1 MEVRT
6 FAAPGLCGRVV
17 GMAVGGDGRL
27 HAAVSGRDGHGWVVL
42 RDEDGDG
49 VADRREEAGE
59 MLSGED
65 EGPAG
70 GLVLEEGDGGWLA
83 CRPSLWR
90 VGVDGVRT
98 AVVSGLGLMAG
109 AGVPGVFAPVVLADG
124 RVGFLT
130 GGRGARPVHGEGRP
144 LEVDFGGALVS
155 CRADGSGLE
164 RMVRVAD
171 PLAVVPDE
179 VGRLWLAAGG
189 EGKTSRLLSVLPGS
203 VVPEEVATLPYRVAA
218 MVLDPAETEDGK
230 MVRMLVGA
238 GPGEGAGLH
247 RVTLVRGESSWKLG
261 EDEMLWNGGAVAAV
275 AAGLD
280 GSLYWADW
288 GADFGDAA
296 VCRICCRKG
305 EGSGVVGKAREVA
318 GGEDRWD
325 AAAVATGLRSGVA
338 AERRRAA
345 AMCRKEKSAGMVAVV
360 MGVAAD
366 GGSGWVVRREAV
378 RLAAEVAGRDPLRV
392 PEFLMLAKDP
402 EGFVREMVALKL
414 PGMDPDLAAGVALR
428 LAVDGDA
435 AVAAA
440 GLVGAAQIVPEA
452 TAELLERLLA
462 GPLPDHGG
470 YRAALAGALAR
481 CGDPVVLG
489 GRIRSETPREV
500 RRVIAEAL
508 ISGRHAAAADVLLDP
523 DPELAVWGAV
533 RLYDEELVSTWVG
546 LAAMADRCGTDAAF
560 SGVRVLECVLAAAE
574 RTGSEA
580 AAGAVG
586 RLFRLPGGI
595 LPEGMAAKALEV
607 LAGWGGKAGVGAG
620 GELGRVPRRARNA
633 WLVLREVTARLVA
646 GGGPLAGRAREVAKL
661 VAPAGPERLAA
672 LVKDGDAAEDVR
684 VGAMQDLGVTA
695 PGLALSTALELT
707 ALELTAGAA
716 PAVVLAEARRV
727 ILRYQPGSLP
737 VQLEMVMTSGTI
749 PEKQVLLRAL
759 DRYNG
764 VDSERLWAGV
774 VRMWLEGWLD
784 PACHVEILEGVVR
797 RDNGPRSR
805 WRRWLEPW
813 EASLRSDIDP
823 LARWRMCQ
831 AGGDAEAGRLVFE
844 SHPLARCMDCHQLEG
859 RGGSKGP
866 GLDGVASRLSSGQLL
881 GALVTPSEKCG
892 EEYGEQSVV
901 LRDGS
906 ERSGRVTGRGED
918 GRLEME
924 TRGGVL
930 RIPAGAVVEE
940 GERLSPMPAMG
951 TVLTPRELRDLMAW
965 LNTLK

>member
-1 MEVRT
+1 VRIICLVSVFPAGLAGAVLEEVRT
-6 FAAPGLCGRVV
+6 FAAPGVCGRVV
-17 GMAVGGDGRL
+17 GLAVGGDGRL

-49 VADRREEAGE
+49 VADRREEVGAMLNGE
-59 MLSGED
+59 N

-70 GLVLEEGDGGWLA
+70 GLVLEEGGGGWLA

-90 VGVDGVRT
+90 VAADGVRT
-98 AVVSGLGLMAG
+98 PVVSGLGLR
-109 AGVPGVFAPVVLADG
+109 AGVGGPGVYAPVMLADG

-130 GGRGARPVHGEGRP
+130 GGRGARPVRGEGRP
-144 LEVDFGGALVS
+144 LEVDYGGALVS

-164 RMVRVAD
+164 RMVRVRD
-171 PLAVVPDE
+171 PLAVVPDA

-189 EGKTSRLLSVLPGS
+189 EGKTTRLLSVLPGS
-203 VVPEEVATLPYRVAA
+203 VVAEEVATLPWRVAV
-218 MVLDPAETEDGK
+218 MVLDPVGSEDGK
-230 MVRMLVGA
+230 VVRMLVGA

-247 RVTLVRGESSWKLG
+247 RVTLVRGESSWRLG
-261 EDEMLWNGGAVAAV
+261 EDETMWRGGAVAAV
-275 AAGLD
+275 AAGLN

-288 GADFGDAA
+288 GADFGEAA
-296 VCRICCRKG
+296 VCRICWRKG
-305 EGSGVVGKAREVA
+305 QGRGV
-318 GGEDRWD
+318 GGD
-325 AAAVATGLRSGVA
+325 V
-338 AERRRAA
+338 
-345 AMCRKEKSAGMVAVV
+345 K
-360 MGVAAD
+360 
-366 GGSGWVVRREAV
+366 GGRLEAV
-378 RLAAEVAGRDPLRV
+378 RRVGEVAGRDPLRV

-414 PGMDPDLAAGVALR
+414 PGMDAELAAGVALR
-428 LAVDGDA
+428 LAEDGDV

-440 GLVGAAQIVPEA
+440 GMVAAARVAPEA
-452 TAELLERLLA
+452 TAELLERVLA
-462 GPLPDHGG
+462 GPLPNHGG

-481 CGDPVVLG
+481 CSDPVVLG
-489 GRIRSETPREV
+489 ERIRSETPKEV

-523 DPELAVWGAV
+523 DPELAVWGAK
-533 RLYDEELVSTWVG
+533 RLYGEEVVSTWVG
-546 LAAMADRCGTDAAF
+546 LAAMADRCGTAPAF
-560 SGVRVLECVLAAAE
+560 SDVRVLECVLAAAE

-586 RLFRLPGGI
+586 RLFRLPEGI
-595 LPEGMAAKALEV
+595 LPPGMAAKALEV
-607 LAGWGGKAGVGAG
+607 LAGWGGKAGVGLG
-620 GELGRVPRRARNA
+620 GESGRLPRRVRNA
-633 WLVLREVTARLVA
+633 WPVVREVTARLVA

-661 VAPAGPERLAA
+661 VAPASPERLAA
-672 LVKDGDAAEDVR
+672 LVKDGDAAEEVR
-684 VGAMQDLGVTA
+684 VGAMQDLSVTA

-707 ALELTAGAA
+707 AGAA
-716 PAVVLAEARRV
+716 PAVELTAGVAPAVLLAEARRT

-737 VQLEMVMTSGTI
+737 VQLEMVMNSGTI

-764 VDSERLWAGV
+764 ADSERLWAGV
-774 VRMWLEGWLD
+774 VTMWLDGWPD

-831 AGGDAEAGRLVFE
+831 AGGDAEVGRLVFE

-866 GLDGVASRLSSGQLL
+866 ALDGVAARLSSGQLL
-881 GALVTPSEKCG
+881 GALVTPSVVCG
-892 EEYGEQSVV
+892 EEWGEQSVV

-924 TRGGVL
+924 TRGGVV
-930 RIPAGAVVEE
+930 RIPGGAVVEE
-940 GERLSPMPAMG
+940 GERLSPMPGMG

>member
-1 MEVRT
+1 
-6 FAAPGLCGRVV
+6 
-17 GMAVGGDGRL
+17 
-27 HAAVSGRDGHGWVVL
+27 VVL

-49 VADRREEAGE
+49 VADRREEVGE

-70 GLVLEEGDGGWLA
+70 GLVLEEGGGGWLA

-90 VGVDGVRT
+90 VGADGVRT
-98 AVVSGLGLMAG
+98 SVVSGLGLR
-109 AGVPGVFAPVVLADG
+109 AGVGGPGVFAPVVLADG

-144 LEVDFGGALVS
+144 LEVDFGGALVT

-171 PLAVVPDE
+171 PLAVVPDD

-218 MVLDPAETEDGK
+218 MVLDPVETEDGK

-247 RVTLVRGESSWKLG
+247 RVTLVRGENSWTLR
-261 EDEMLWNGGAVAAV
+261 EDEVLWNGGAVAAV

-288 GADFGDAA
+288 GADFGEAA
-296 VCRICCRKG
+296 VCRICWRKG
-305 EGSGVVGKAREVA
+305 EGKVREVVA
-318 GGEDRWD
+318 GGDDRWD
-325 AAAVATGLRSGVA
+325 AVAVAKGLRSAVA
-338 AERRRAA
+338 AERRWAA
-345 AMCRKEKSAGMVAVV
+345 GRCRKEKSAGMVAVV

-366 GGSGWVVRREAV
+366 GGGGGGVRREAV

-402 EGFVREMVALKL
+402 EGYVREMVALKL
-414 PGMDPDLAAGVALR
+414 PGIDPDLAAGVALR
-428 LAVDGDA
+428 LAADEDA

-440 GLVGAAQIVPEA
+440 GMVAAAQIVPEA
-452 TAELLERLLA
+452 TAELLERVLA
-462 GPLPDHGG
+462 GSLPNHGG
-470 YRAALAGALAR
+470 YRAAVAGALAR

-523 DPELAVWGAV
+523 DPELAVWGAK
-533 RLYDEELVSTWVG
+533 RLYDEEVVSTWVG
-546 LAAMADRCGTDAAF
+546 LAAMADRCGTAPVF
-560 SGVRVLECVLAAAE
+560 SGVRVLESVLAAAE

-586 RLFRLPGGI
+586 RLFRLPEGI

-607 LAGWGGKAGVGAG
+607 LAGWDGKVGAG
-620 GELGRVPRRARNA
+620 ADGELGRLPRRARNA
-633 WLVLREVTARLVA
+633 WPVLREVTARLVA
-646 GGGPLAGRAREVAKL
+646 GGGPLAGRAREVAKT
-661 VAPAGPERLAA
+661 VALAGPERLAA
-672 LVKDGDAAEDVR
+672 LVKDGDAAEEAR
-684 VGAMQDLGVTA
+684 VGAMQDLSVTA
-695 PGLALSTALELT
+695 PGLALST

-727 ILRYQPGSLP
+727 ILKYQPGSLP
-737 VQLEMVMTSGTI
+737 VQLEMVMNSGTI

-764 VDSERLWAGV
+764 ADSERLWAGV
-774 VRMWLEGWLD
+774 VRMWLEGLPD

-831 AGGDAEAGRLVFE
+831 AGGDAEVGRLVFE

-866 GLDGVASRLSSGQLL
+866 VLDGVAARLSSGQLL

-930 RIPAGAVVEE
+930 RIPAGAVMEE

>member
-17 GMAVGGDGRL
+17 GLAVAGDGRL

-49 VADRREEAGE
+49 VADRREEVGE

-70 GLVLEEGDGGWLA
+70 GLVLEEGGGGWLA

-90 VGVDGVRT
+90 VGADGVRT
-98 AVVSGLGLMAG
+98 PVVSGLGLG
-109 AGVPGVFAPVVLADG
+109 AGVGGPGVFAPVVLADG

-130 GGRGARPVHGEGRP
+130 GRRGARPVHGEGRP
-144 LEVDFGGALVS
+144 LEVDFGGALVT

-179 VGRLWLAAGG
+179 VGRLWMAAGG
-189 EGKTSRLLSVLPGS
+189 EGKGSRLLSVLPGS

-218 MVLDPAETEDGK
+218 MVLDPLGSDDGK
-230 MVRMLVGA
+230 LVRLLVGA

-247 RVTLVRGESSWKLG
+247 RVTLVRGESSGKLG

-288 GADFGDAA
+288 GADFGEAA
-296 VCRICCRKG
+296 VCRICWRKKG
-305 EGSGVVGKAREVA
+305 EGKVREVAA

-325 AAAVATGLRSGVA
+325 AVAVAKGLRSAVA

-345 AMCRKEKSAGMVAVV
+345 AACRKERSAGMVAVV

-366 GGSGWVVRREAV
+366 GGAGWVVRRDAL

-392 PEFLMLAKDP
+392 PEFLMLAKDS
-402 EGFVREMVALKL
+402 EGYVREMVALTL
-414 PGMDPDLAAGVALR
+414 PGMDPELAAGVALR
-428 LAVDGDA
+428 LAADEDA
-435 AVAAA
+435 AVATA
-440 GLVGAAQIVPEA
+440 GMVAAAQIVPEA
-452 TAELLERLLA
+452 TAELLERVLA
-462 GPLPDHGG
+462 GPLPNHGG

-489 GRIRSETPREV
+489 ERIRSETPREV

-523 DPELAVWGAV
+523 DPELAVWGAK
-533 RLYDEELVSTWVG
+533 RLYGEEVVSTWVG
-546 LAAMADRCGTDAAF
+546 LAAMADRCGTAPVF

-586 RLFRLPGGI
+586 RLFRLPEGI

-607 LAGWGGKAGVGAG
+607 LAGWDGKAGDGAG
-620 GELGRVPRRARNA
+620 GELGRLPRRARNA
-633 WLVLREVTARLVA
+633 WPVLREVTARLVA
-646 GGGPLAGRAREVAKL
+646 GAGPLAGRAREVAKM

-672 LVKDGDAAEDVR
+672 LVKDGDAAEEAR
-684 VGAMQDLGVTA
+684 VGAMQDLSVTA
-695 PGLALSTALELT
+695 PGLALST

-727 ILRYQPGSLP
+727 ILKYQPGSLP
-737 VQLEMVMTSGTI
+737 VQLEMVMNSGTI

-764 VDSERLWAGV
+764 ADSERLWAGV
-774 VRMWLEGWLD
+774 VRMWLEGLPD

-831 AGGDAEAGRLVFE
+831 AGGDAEVGRLVFE

-866 GLDGVASRLSSGQLL
+866 ALDGVASRLSSGQLL

-930 RIPAGAVVEE
+930 RIPGGAVEEE

>member
-17 GMAVGGDGRL
+17 RLAVAGDGRL

-49 VADRREEAGE
+49 VADRREEVGE

-70 GLVLEEGDGGWLA
+70 GLVLEEGGGGWLA
-83 CRPSLWR
+83 CRPSIWR
-90 VGVDGVRT
+90 VGADGVRT
-98 AVVSGLGLMAG
+98 PVVSGLGLG
-109 AGVPGVFAPVVLADG
+109 AGVGGPGVFAPVVLADG

-130 GGRGARPVHGEGRP
+130 GRRGARPVHGEGRP

-218 MVLDPAETEDGK
+218 MVLDPVETEDGK

-288 GADFGDAA
+288 GADFGEAA
-296 VCRICCRKG
+296 VCRICWRKKG
-305 EGSGVVGKAREVA
+305 EGKVREVAA

-325 AAAVATGLRSGVA
+325 AVAVAKGLRSAVA

-345 AMCRKEKSAGMVAVV
+345 AACRKERSAGMVAVV
-360 MGVAAD
+360 MGVAAE
-366 GGSGWVVRREAV
+366 GGEGWVVRRDAL

-392 PEFLMLAKDP
+392 PEFLMLAKDS
-402 EGFVREMVALKL
+402 EGYVREMVALTL
-414 PGMDPDLAAGVALR
+414 PGMDPELAAGVALR
-428 LAVDGDA
+428 LAADEDA
-435 AVAAA
+435 AVATA
-440 GLVGAAQIVPEA
+440 GMVAAAQIVPEA
-452 TAELLERLLA
+452 TAELLERVLA
-462 GPLPDHGG
+462 GPLPNHGG

-489 GRIRSETPREV
+489 ERIRSETPREV

-523 DPELAVWGAV
+523 DPELAVWGAK
-533 RLYDEELVSTWVG
+533 RLYGEEVVSTWVG
-546 LAAMADRCGTDAAF
+546 LAAMADRCGTAPVF

-586 RLFRLPGGI
+586 RLFRLPEGI

-607 LAGWGGKAGVGAG
+607 LAGWDGKAGAGAG
-620 GELGRVPRRARNA
+620 GELGRLPRRARNA
-633 WLVLREVTARLVA
+633 WPVLREVTARLVA
-646 GGGPLAGRAREVAKL
+646 GGGPLAGRARELAKK

-672 LVKDGDAAEDVR
+672 LVKDGDAAEEAR
-684 VGAMQDLGVTA
+684 VGAMQDLSVTA
-695 PGLALSTALELT
+695 PGLALST

-727 ILRYQPGSLP
+727 ILKYQPGSLP
-737 VQLEMVMTSGTI
+737 VQLEMVMNSGTI

-764 VDSERLWAGV
+764 ADSERLWAGV
-774 VRMWLEGWLD
+774 VRMWLDGWPD

-831 AGGDAEAGRLVFE
+831 AGGDAEVGRLVFE

-866 GLDGVASRLSSGQLL
+866 ALDGVASRLSSGQLL

-930 RIPAGAVVEE
+930 RIPGGAVEEE